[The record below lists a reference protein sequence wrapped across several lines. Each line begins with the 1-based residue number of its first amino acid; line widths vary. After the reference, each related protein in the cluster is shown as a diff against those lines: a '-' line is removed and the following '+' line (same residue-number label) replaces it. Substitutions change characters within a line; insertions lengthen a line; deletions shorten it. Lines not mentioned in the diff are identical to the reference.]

1 MVRHSSPFRLN
12 DLTKLFFRRIV
23 AVTRTKALLF
33 IVGDPSVLSL
43 DPIWRGFLNY
53 IHENNGW
60 IGPPPSW
67 DTTEAVDERKRYD
80 QHVRNT
86 AENSMMEFVDLLK
99 SLGMDDA
106 GAGLNGPD
114 QEGEEEEDDDE
125 VDVFEQ
131 PAMEEV

>member
-1 MVRHSSPFRLN
+1 MVRNSSPFHLH
-12 DLTKLFFRRIV
+12 DLTKFFVRVV

-53 IHENNGW
+53 IHENKGW
-60 IGPPPSW
+60 VGPPPSW

-80 QHVRNT
+80 QYVRNT

-99 SLGMDDA
+99 SSEMDDA
-106 GAGLNGPD
+106 GAGLNGVG
-114 QEGEEEEDDDE
+114 QEGEDEEDE
-125 VDVFEQ
+125 VDIFEQ

>member
-1 MVRHSSPFRLN
+1 M
-12 DLTKLFFRRIV
+12 
-23 AVTRTKALLF
+23 TRAKSLLI
-33 IVGDPSVLSL
+33 IVGDPAVLSL

-60 IGPPPSW
+60 VGPPPSW
-67 DTTEAVDERKRYD
+67 DTAEAVDERKRYD
-80 QHVRNT
+80 HAVRNT

-106 GAGLNGPD
+106 SSGLNGVV
-114 QEGEEEEDDDE
+114 QEGEDEEDEDE

>member
-1 MVRHSSPFRLN
+1 M
-12 DLTKLFFRRIV
+12 
-23 AVTRTKALLF
+23 TRAKSLLV
-33 IVGDPSVLSL
+33 IVGDPAVLSL

-60 IGPPPSW
+60 VGPPPSW

-80 QHVRNT
+80 QAVRNT

-106 GAGLNGPD
+106 GTGINGVD
-114 QEGEEEEDDDE
+114 QEEEDEEYEDA